1 MMDDFEKHLKK
12 PGSKGP
18 EYPREH
24 MITLTDRY
32 LLEEVLGGDQEK

>member
-1 MMDDFEKHLKK
+1 MDDFQKHLKK
-12 PGSKGP
+12 PGAQGP

-24 MITLTDRY
+24 MLTLTDRY